1 MGVYV
6 LSEMHH
12 PRASPSTS
20 FVHKHRLHVAVLLQA
35 VGSPLDTDATLLV
48 SAKWHQRVD
57 LKVPVDPDGS
67 GFEIAAELL
76 GFLDVLGPDGG
87 AEAHG

>member
-1 MGVYV
+1 
-6 LSEMHH
+6 MHH
-12 PRASPSTS
+12 PRASPSSS

-57 LKVPVDPDGS
+57 LKVSVDPDGS

-76 GFLDVLGPDGG
+76 GFLGVLGPDGG